1 MKFRALLRLRNV
13 AGVAILAGLIFLSA
27 GRVDYWQGWLF
38 LGISLAAAATSGWL
52 LKDRD
57 GLLEERFRPGRGM
70 KWWDKVYFILS
81 TPLCFAAVGIA
92 AADAGRTHGSFHP
105 LPVFYAGCLTV
116 FLAGHALFLWAKRV
130 NPFFS
135 SVARIQ
141 ADRGQS
147 VCREGPYRFCRH
159 PGYLGG
165 LLFGLT
171 TPLVL
176 GSLWALVP
184 QGLASLLLVVRTGL
198 EDRMLTRDL
207 IWYDEYAKA
216 VRFRLLPGLW

>member
-1 MKFRALLRLRNV
+1 MRFQALIRLRNI
-13 AGVAILAGLIFLSA
+13 AGVVVLAGLIFLSA
-27 GRVDYWQGWLF
+27 GRFDYWQGWLF
-38 LGISLAAAATSGWL
+38 FGLSLAAATLSGWL
-52 LKDRD
+52 LKDRE

-70 KWWDKVYFILS
+70 KWWDKAYVLLS
-81 TPLCFAAVGIA
+81 TPLCFAAVAVA
-92 AADAGRTHGSFHP
+92 AADAGRGHGSFHP
-105 LPVFYAGCLTV
+105 LPITYALVLAVFAAGQ
-116 FLAGHALFLWAKRV
+116 ALFLWAKTV

-147 VCREGPYRFCRH
+147 VCRDGPYRFCRH

-198 EDRMLTRDL
+198 EDRMLAKDL
-207 IWYDEYAKA
+207 LWYDEYAKA
-216 VRFRLLPGLW
+216 IRFRLLPGLW